1 MQLSLVIT
9 LIYPTDHEKLN
20 LRFGGQKT
28 DPRYD
33 PKLGA
38 EHRKPTD
45 VWDASATTTP
55 TAIRVSTQGVPSWTR
70 WYCSHAIDCSHE
82 IDTQNVWDF
91 MFKPVF
97 ETKKCFGTKI
107 RSVNA
112 RVRFKFRVIWL
123 NYWRAFFL
131 SHSRFFNLDYILLFI
146 HFYISR
152 TNF

>member
-45 VWDASATTTP
+45 V
-55 TAIRVSTQGVPSWTR
+55 
-70 WYCSHAIDCSHE
+70 
-82 IDTQNVWDF
+82 
-91 MFKPVF
+91 
-97 ETKKCFGTKI
+97 
-107 RSVNA
+107 
-112 RVRFKFRVIWL
+112 
-123 NYWRAFFL
+123 
-131 SHSRFFNLDYILLFI
+131 
-146 HFYISR
+146 
-152 TNF
+152 

>member
-55 TAIRVSTQGVPSWTR
+55 HCDPRLHTRRPKLNSLILIPRKKSHFKSLKSAI
-70 WYCSHAIDCSHE
+70 CLE
-82 IDTQNVWDF
+82 
-91 MFKPVF
+91 
-97 ETKKCFGTKI
+97 
-107 RSVNA
+107 
-112 RVRFKFRVIWL
+112 
-123 NYWRAFFL
+123 AFL
-131 SHSRFFNLDYILLFI
+131 LYIYQSLLFEAE
-146 HFYISR
+146 ISS
-152 TNF
+152 F